1 MSFFDKIFDW
11 IVDLSEKMPA
21 VEPGRYYLIV
31 MLCIAAAG
39 IIIGLTFLASH
50 AAVMRRAC
58 RRIINYLRDE
68 NAITDDNVADF
79 TADCFGSKAP
89 NALRD
94 TWVEY
99 QGVRFGYP
107 SDVMSDA
114 SVFDK
119 EVKRY
124 DSVRANVFIAVA
136 LIAVAFFT
144 FWGVGAV
151 SRAAEI
157 GVMVFAGLALSAVI
171 YLVLCI
177 VAKKQYKRAQA
188 AFYEMQDELDAKVN
202 LQVEKDYATE
212 ASPLLEIAS
221 IVEGIVAKNTAKPNP
236 VVTEADIAE
245 QTSDAADAPGS
256 SEDAAVAVSEESVNN
271 AEDSVFGGENA
282 CETKEVADSI
292 ADNDTEAAD
301 GNAAEKTPIEIL
313 AEGGETAVEDD
324 GKDENAE
331 GRVEDDAE
339 EITDEDEESMF
350 GRKKKKAVREEL
362 ESRGYDNL
370 VVEGELL
377 GDDDGD
383 GEEIAGKLVA
393 SAEKQGDM
401 PESLDGLNISLRPT
415 AADAVTVSLEPE
427 VIYVEE
433 NLDEGDEDVKAPRL
447 AKLPHFVD
455 YVLTMNLSRSMKI
468 KVATLMLQAYNVFKN
483 SPENKA
489 IVIQCM
495 SKIIKS
501 IMADQAA
508 AKAAAAAAE
517 NATADVQEAA
527 AERE

>member
-11 IVDLSEKMPA
+11 IVDLSEKMPS

-31 MLCIAAAG
+31 MLCIAAVG
-39 IIIGLTFLASH
+39 IVIGLTFLASH

-58 RRIINYLRDE
+58 RKIINYLRE
-68 NAITDDNVADF
+68 ETAVTDDNVADF
-79 TADCFGSKAP
+79 TAECFGSKAP
-89 NALRD
+89 NALRE

-107 SDVMSDA
+107 SDVMSDSA
-114 SVFDK
+114 VFDK

-124 DSVRANVFIAVA
+124 DSIRANVFIAIA

-157 GVMVFAGLALSAVI
+157 GVMVFVGLVVSAVI
-171 YLVLCI
+171 YLILCI

-188 AFYEMQDELDAKVN
+188 VFYEMQDELDAKVN

-221 IVEGIVAKNTAKPNP
+221 IVDGIVAKNTAKPNP
-236 VVTEADIAE
+236 VVTEADIAV
-245 QTSDAADAPGS
+245 QAAESGGA
-256 SEDAAVAVSEESVNN
+256 EDGADVTDETEEAETEVAGEAVVAETRAEDDGIFGGAAEEES
-271 AEDSVFGGENA
+271 AE
-282 CETKEVADSI
+282 ETAD
-292 ADNDTEAAD
+292 
-301 GNAAEKTPIEIL
+301 AAEKTPIEIL
-313 AEGGETAVEDD
+313 AEGGD
-324 GKDENAE
+324 GVAEEQNESVE
-331 GRVEDDAE
+331 GREGNDAE

-350 GRKKKKAVREEL
+350 GRKKKLAQREEL
-362 ESRGYDNL
+362 ESRGYDSL

-393 SAEKQGDM
+393 HAPAEGKGVM
-401 PESLDGLNISLRPT
+401 PESLDGLNVSVRPT
-415 AADAVTVSLEPE
+415 AADAVTMSLEPE

-508 AKAAAAAAE
+508 AKAAAAAAD
-517 NATADVQEAA
+517 NATADVQDAA
-527 AERE
+527 AEQE